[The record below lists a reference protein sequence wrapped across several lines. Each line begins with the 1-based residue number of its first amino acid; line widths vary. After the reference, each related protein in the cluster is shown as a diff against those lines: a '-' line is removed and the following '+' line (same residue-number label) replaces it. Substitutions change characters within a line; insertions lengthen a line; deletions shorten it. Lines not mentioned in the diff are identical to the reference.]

1 MRNFLIKMLGE
12 NVYKILKNVSKRLL
26 CLLRGVKKSGENVYI
41 SPRAIIRN
49 ANKLSLG
56 DNTVVERSVQLVIDA
71 KNSFINLGTN
81 AYLASYCRL
90 RTFEGWITAGA
101 NLGVSNFS
109 FLAGQGGLKIG
120 DNVRIGPHVVIYA
133 SNHIF
138 NNPRIPIVE
147 QGMSCKGITIEDD
160 IWIGAGAIILDGVNI
175 GEGSVIGAGAVV
187 TKDIPP
193 HSIVA
198 GVPAR
203 IIKKRA

>member
-1 MRNFLIKMLGE
+1 MRDFLIKMLGE

-26 CLLRGVKKSGENVYI
+26 CLLRGVKNSGENVYI
-41 SPRAIIRN
+41 SPKAIIRN

-56 DNTVVERSVQLVIDA
+56 DNTVVERNVQLVIDA

-90 RTFEGWITAGA
+90 RTFEGWIKAGK

-109 FLAGQGGLKIG
+109 FLAGQGGLVIG

-138 NNPRIPIVE
+138 TNPRIPIVE

-160 IWIGAGAIILDGVNI
+160 IWIGAGAVILDGVSI
-175 GEGSVIGAGAVV
+175 GKGSVIGAGTVV

-193 HSIVA
+193 YSIAV

-203 IIKKRA
+203 VIKKRS

>member
-26 CLLRGVKKSGENVYI
+26 CFLRGVKKSGENVYI
-41 SPRAIIRN
+41 SPRSIIRN
-49 ANKLSLG
+49 ANRLSLG
-56 DNTVVERSVQLVIDA
+56 DNTVVERNVQLIIDS
-71 KNSFINLGTN
+71 KDSFIRLDSN

-90 RTFEGWITAGA
+90 KTFEGWIRAGK

-109 FLAGQGGLKIG
+109 FLAGQGGLLIG

-138 NNPRIPIVE
+138 NNPHIPIVE
-147 QGMSCKGITIEDD
+147 QGMSCKGITIEDN
-160 IWIGAGAIILDGVNI
+160 IWIGAGAIILDGVRI

-193 HSIVA
+193 RSIVA

>member
-1 MRNFLIKMLGE
+1 MRNFLIKILGE
-12 NVYKILKNVSKRLL
+12 NVYRLLKNVSKRLL
-26 CLLRGVKKSGENVYI
+26 CLLRGVKNSGENVYI
-41 SPRAIIRN
+41 SPKAIIRN

-71 KNSFINLGTN
+71 KNSFINLGTD

-109 FLAGQGGLKIG
+109 FLAGQGGLRIG

-138 NNPRIPIVE
+138 SDPHIPIAK
-147 QGMSCKGITIEDD
+147 QGMSARGITIEDD
-160 IWIGAGAIILDGVNI
+160 IWIGAGAIILDGVRI
-175 GEGSVIGAGAVV
+175 GKGSVIGAGAVV

-193 HSIVA
+193 YSIAA
-198 GVPAR
+198 GVPAK
-203 IIKKRA
+203 IIKKRT

>member
-1 MRNFLIKMLGE
+1 MRNFLITMLGE

-26 CLLRGVKKSGENVYI
+26 CLLRGVKNSGENVYI

-71 KNSFINLGTN
+71 KNSFINLGTD
-81 AYLASYCRL
+81 AYLASYCLL
-90 RTFEGWITAGA
+90 RTFEGWITAGT

-109 FLAGQGGLKIG
+109 FLAGQGGLRIG

-138 NNPRIPIVE
+138 NDPHIPIAK
-147 QGMSCKGITIEDD
+147 QGMSARGITIEDD
-160 IWIGAGAIILDGVNI
+160 IWIGAGAIILDGVRI
-175 GEGSVIGAGAVV
+175 GKGSVIGAGAVV

-193 HSIVA
+193 YSIAA